1 MEARIPVEAALIVC
15 EGAINQAGIAIHRPE
30 GWPAVDCLAHPREMV
45 QALQN
50 VIQNACEA
58 VSGSDPRWIKI
69 DARQEGKSLIYSV
82 SDSGPGL
89 HSEIRGQIFQPFAS
103 TKGEGQG
110 LGLGLLQAQ
119 RIAKDHG
126 GDLTLHPNSP
136 TRFEFRIPCKDQKQL
151 KQPRG
156 SADSFK

>member
-136 TRFEFRIPCKDQKQL
+136 TGLSF
-151 KQPRG
+151 G
-156 SADSFK
+156 SDAKIKNNSSNRAGPPIAF